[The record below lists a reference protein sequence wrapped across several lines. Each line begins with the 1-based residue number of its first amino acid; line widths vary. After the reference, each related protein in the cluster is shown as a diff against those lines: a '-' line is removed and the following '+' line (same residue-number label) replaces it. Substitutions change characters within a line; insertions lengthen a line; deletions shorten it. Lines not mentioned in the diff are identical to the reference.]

1 MAVAGSV
8 AAPSALHRALLRW
21 YRAHG
26 RPLPW
31 RRTSDPYRIL
41 VSEMMLQQTQV
52 ARVREKL
59 PEWFRAFPTV
69 RALAMASR
77 REVLLAWSGLGY
89 NRRSL
94 HLHAAAKALL
104 ETNDGRVPADLQQL
118 LALPG
123 IGRYSAHA
131 VLCFAFRLRVPV
143 VDVNIRRVFS
153 RVLLRRARHD
163 DMLSEQEAWD
173 VAETLLPPRAY
184 HDWNQ
189 ALMDIGALF
198 CTARA
203 PRCEACPLRRHCAS
217 AHRIEAPA
225 STKRTEASVIPRR
238 IHRGRVLALLGTLP
252 KHRASARAIAQALDA
267 LGTPVPAD
275 AMPAVLETLRKDGM
289 ISLSRGGKPFGL
301 PLAGID
307 VRHIVVTLAE

>member
-1 MAVAGSV
+1 
-8 AAPSALHRALLRW
+8 LHRALLRW

-41 VSEMMLQQTQV
+41 VSEVMLQQTQV

-69 RALAMASR
+69 RALAAASR

-89 NRRSL
+89 NRRAL
-94 HLHAAAKALL
+94 HLHEAAKALL
-104 ETNDGRVPADLQQL
+104 ARHRGRVPSGLDEL

-131 VLCFAFRLRVPV
+131 VRCFAFRLRVPV

-153 RVLLRRARHD
+153 RVLAARTRHD
-163 DMLSEQEAWD
+163 DMLSEREAWD
-173 VAETLLPPRAY
+173 IADALLPPRAY

-198 CTARA
+198 CTART
-203 PRCEACPLRRHCAS
+203 PRCGACPLRRHCAS
-217 AHRIEAPA
+217 AHRIEAPT
-225 STKRTEASVIPRR
+225 SVKKTPGSVIPRR

-252 KHRASARAIAQALDA
+252 AQTASVRAIACALEA
-267 LGTPVPAD
+267 LGTPVPED
-275 AMPAVLETLRKDGM
+275 LLPAVLATLRKDGM
-289 ISLSRGGKPFGL
+289 ITLSKGGKPFAA
-301 PLAGID
+301 PLDGID
-307 VRHIVVTLAE
+307 VMRLVVRLAE